1 MIRLNLS
8 IVFILFFSYG
18 IYSQEVIIPLK
29 GNPEAKEYYQNKLS
43 PKKASTADTL
53 ELPFIDDFSD
63 SRVEP
68 KDELWSDNHA
78 YINNKYPIN
87 QVTAGVATMDAY
99 TAEGALY
106 PNARSTPEIA
116 DYLTSH
122 PLNLK
127 YPETDNIY
135 LSFFYQSTGL
145 GEMPETQD
153 SLCLE
158 FLDVENQVWDR
169 VWAIGGGYKMNT
181 FSRVIVPV
189 KEEKYLKKGFQF
201 RFLNYTSQSANN
213 DYTDKFSNV
222 DNWHLDYIYLDRNR
236 SAIDTI
242 LRDVT
247 FTEPLTSFLKDYESI
262 PWTHLEAAYFTQRKA
277 TIDVEISNLDT
288 AIRNVTKALEIIDMD
303 DNFTYRPTPTA
314 NDVLPGEIF
323 DFSYVYDYPF
333 NFGSGDSARFL
344 LKTYLRTDAFDY
356 KPNDSL
362 EYIQVLKNYYAYDDG
377 SAEAGY
383 GLRGQGSQNASVAV
397 KFNSFV
403 PDSLRAVD
411 MYFNQVVDSINLN
424 YYFYLEV
431 WDDNNGRPG
440 NLIHSQIGE
449 RPAYSQEI
457 NQLIRYEL
465 DSTILVDGTFY
476 VGWTKTVDKISNI
489 GLDLNR
495 NNSINNF
502 YTLGVGWQ
510 QSSIPGSI
518 MIRPVLSRK
527 PLHLKDNDYYQVDH
541 DRIKIYPNPASSWIR
556 MEFTSERNGYM
567 DVKMYDLSGRLV
579 LNDYI
584 ELQEKINIS
593 ELKEGIYLLRISDNH
608 GEKVY
613 SEKIIIQR

>member
-43 PKKASTADTL
+43 PKKAATADTL

-106 PNARSTPEIA
+106 PNARSTPKIA

-122 PLNLK
+122 PLNLE

-135 LSFFYQSTGL
+135 LSFFYQSTGM

-169 VWAIGGGYKMNT
+169 VWAIGGGYKMIT

-189 KEEKYLKKGFQF
+189 NEEKYLKKGFQF

-213 DYTDKFSNV
+213 DYPDQFSNV
-222 DNWHLDYIYLDRNR
+222 DHWHLDYIYLDRNR
-236 SAIDTI
+236 SANDTI

-247 FTEPLTSFLKDYESI
+247 FTKPLTSFLKDYESI

-303 DNFTYRPTPTA
+303 DNFRYRPTPTA

-356 KPNDSL
+356 KPNDTL

-383 GLRGQGSQNASVAV
+383 GLRGQGTQNASVAV

-495 NNSINNF
+495 DNSINNF

-527 PLHLKDNDYYQVDH
+527 PLHLKDNNYYQVDR